1 MKKQQDA
8 LDFFKVETNLVSSE
22 LKKSVGLFTEAT
34 KQLRITTSN
43 PQLIES
49 VAAAIRAATPPM
61 DKITENL
68 TKIVRDMVTIKFLSE
83 DTISQLGNTSWIH
96 SITDA
101 LPDYNLLHLYPED
114 ILEEEKEDFES
125 VENRIIEEI
134 FIPDEKKI
142 ITNDSPVIVLSPIN
156 DEILKY
162 LSEHPEEIYNLSDDD
177 FEAFM
182 AEIYSKL
189 GYNVTRTQQT
199 RDGGK
204 DIIIRKPEAMG
215 DFIYYVE
222 CKKYAAKRHIG
233 VGILRNLVG
242 TINTDRV
249 NGGILATTSFFTK
262 DARQFVM
269 ENKLQYQVKMQ
280 DYDAIRS
287 MLTQVV

>member
-1 MKKQQDA
+1 MSKQPDA
-8 LDFFKVETNLVSSE
+8 LKVDTNLVSPE
-22 LKKSVGLFTEAT
+22 LKKSMEIFTETANR
-34 KQLRITTSN
+34 LRLTTNN
-43 PQLIES
+43 PQLIECVTS
-49 VAAAIRAATPPM
+49 AIRAITPSIG
-61 DKITENL
+61 KENQNL
-68 TKIVRDMVTIKFLSE
+68 LDVIADMVALKFFSD
-83 DTISQLGNTSWIH
+83 DTISQSGKISWVH
-96 SITDA
+96 TITDA
-101 LPDYNLLHLYPED
+101 LPDYNLLHIYPENA
-114 ILEEEKEDFES
+114 LEEDKEDFES

-142 ITNDSPVIVLSPIN
+142 ITNESPVIVLSPIN
-156 DEILKY
+156 DDILKY
-162 LSEHPEEIYNLSDDD
+162 LSEHPEEMYNLSDDD
-177 FEAFM
+177 FESFM
-182 AEIYSKL
+182 AEIYDKL